1 MEHTELLAADVLLER
16 GVKFNL
22 PAPLLLRLFGK
33 KELFFTVR
41 YLTLGTILRISR
53 LYLKTGITS
62 DQLDNIDQEN
72 LHKLVDSNAAIF
84 SRVAAVAIL
93 NSYLWGKLLAR
104 PLSWYLMH
112 KLTLS
117 KLCTLS
123 YLLVIMCRVQ
133 DFTNTIRLIS
143 SMRITERNLS
153 QDIARKS
160 TRLNSSH

>member
-1 MEHTELLAADVLLER
+1 MILRPPRSTRTDTLFPCTTLFR
-16 GVKFNL
+16 SGVKFNL
-22 PAPLLLRLFGK
+22 PAPFLLRLFGK

-104 PLSWYLMH
+104 PLSWYLMN
-112 KLTLS
+112 KLTLRS
-117 KLCTLS
+117 EAR
-123 YLLVIMCRVQ
+123 RVGKGWV
-133 DFTNTIRLIS
+133 
-143 SMRITERNLS
+143 
-153 QDIARKS
+153 RKW
-160 TRLNSSH
+160 RV